1 MDFKSP
7 EERQTNLKPPPD
19 LLSATYVCV
28 VVPLTDGYF
37 HQLEKQSTNQSFVG
51 EIKNGGIIFLDKWPQ
66 RSLDEMDT
74 AVSTHR
80 LFLNQTMSSPFCE
93 KKHDLLIATASTASL
108 QTRGFSKCEG
118 VLQDVARRQRCEA
131 RIMCE
136 AGYCSLS
143 RCFCRLIGGCSCS
156 SCRGAPLTETINAFK
171 AISAR

>member
-1 MDFKSP
+1 MC
-7 EERQTNLKPPPD
+7 
-19 LLSATYVCV
+19 AV
-28 VVPLTDGYF
+28 VQLTDGYF
-37 HQLEKQSTNQSFVG
+37 PPAGETINQS
-51 EIKNGGIIFLDKWPQ
+51 ELCRRDKERRHHFLVAGKSDKRPQ

-156 SCRGAPLTETINAFK
+156 SRRGAPLTETINVFK